1 MELYKSCVYIM
12 YAVKISV
19 LHKIY
24 VTIYTE
30 LEIRSVNRPKYFRK
44 SHIKKKEGRIE
55 EMKKGREERRE
66 RGWNKNISV
75 HYSKKY
81 RT

>member
-1 MELYKSCVYIM
+1 MSLLLDGISIHFSEWKEKNGVKNGIIQNFKLYKSCVYAM

-24 VTIYTE
+24 ATIYTE

-44 SHIKKKEGRIE
+44 SYIKKK
-55 EMKKGREERRE
+55 KG
-66 RGWNKNISV
+66 G
-75 HYSKKY
+75 
-81 RT
+81 

>member
-1 MELYKSCVYIM
+1 MELYKSCVYAM

-24 VTIYTE
+24 ATIYTE

-44 SHIKKKEGRIE
+44 SYIKKRREDRRNEERKGGKEG
-55 EMKKGREERRE
+55 ERME
-66 RGWNKNISV
+66 QKYISALF
-75 HYSKKY
+75 
-81 RT
+81 

>member
-1 MELYKSCVYIM
+1 MELYKSCVYAM

-24 VTIYTE
+24 ATIYTE

-44 SHIKKKEGRIE
+44 SYIKKK
-55 EMKKGREERRE
+55 KGGYEERKGGKEGE
-66 RGWNKNISV
+66 RMEQ
-75 HYSKKY
+75 KY
-81 RT
+81 IGALF

>member
-1 MELYKSCVYIM
+1 MELYKSCVYAM

-24 VTIYTE
+24 ATIYTE

-44 SHIKKKEGRIE
+44 SYIKKK
-55 EMKKGREERRE
+55 KG
-66 RGWNKNISV
+66 G
-75 HYSKKY
+75 
-81 RT
+81 